1 MRHIEEYLSEELL
14 EVLDRIVEVANVEK
28 LKQSVDIAF
37 ELRESI
43 LASCNSLDEEMSTK
57 SSNFTVQSK
66 HVHLAHQLQSAL
78 MALQVLTVEQAPALA
93 SSISNQML
101 QRVAEV
107 TSQLFE
113 DLAAVVSAMQV
124 TVQQA
129 DIENKTEQKQPVNTG
144 MSTEQIEKS
153 MMVFEEA
160 AIVQKEKATLA
171 EQPDEPVVFLA
182 TEAANAEVEL
192 RVIENMNEIVPK
204 LFEQATSIESTDTI
218 TQLLGKTKVEENI
231 EIDAVES
238 AVIDSDET
246 ESAEQ
251 QAVNKSSSK
260 LIVDKKVDEVVV
272 VPNTE
277 VISVNDFE
285 VTEHLVANE
294 SMTEHEDE
302 VKIKATIDKEA
313 VELAPLTGNFVLN
326 YCITLIY

>member
-14 EVLDRIVEVANVEK
+14 EVLDRIVEIANVEE
-28 LKQSVDIAF
+28 LKQSVEIAF

-43 LASCNSLDEEMSTK
+43 LASCNSSDEEMSTM
-57 SSNFTVQSK
+57 SSDFSVQSQ

-78 MALQVLTVEQAPALA
+78 MALQVLTVEQAPTLA
-93 SSISNQML
+93 SSIGDQML

-124 TVQQA
+124 AVQQA
-129 DIENKTEQKQPVNTG
+129 DMKNKTEQKQPVNTG

-153 MMVFEEA
+153 IMVCEEA
-160 AIVQKEKATLA
+160 AIVQKDVALDV
-171 EQPDEPVVFLA
+171 QPDEPVVFLA
-182 TEAANAEVEL
+182 TEAAIAEVEL
-192 RVIENMNEIVPK
+192 QVTENMNEIVPK

-218 TQLLGKTKVEENI
+218 AQLLGKTKVEENI
-231 EIDAVES
+231 EIDAVELT
-238 AVIDSDET
+238 VINSDET

-260 LIVDKKVDEVVV
+260 LIVDKKVDEVAV

-285 VTEHLVANE
+285 VTKHLVANE

-313 VELAPLTGNFVLN
+313 VEPAPLTGNFVLN
-326 YCITLIY
+326 NCITLIY